1 MDVITNFL
9 KEYIVLIILVSI
21 PTFYLMIRDFF
32 SYLKYKKIHQE
43 KLKEVAQSERRLE
56 ELYSKMTS
64 NRDDLTKR
72 LKQVEDQ
79 FKDALDKENG

>member
-1 MDVITNFL
+1 MDAIINFL

-32 SYLKYKKIHQE
+32 SYLKHKKMHQE
-43 KLKEVAQSERRLE
+43 KLKEMAQSERRLE

-72 LKQVEDQ
+72 LKHVEDQ